1 MLDVLEIPDTPAE
14 LGPWLDRVLM
24 RPGLAAVVDDLTA
37 VHRAPEE
44 SLSAE
49 DAREWLGKDAGPV
62 LSRGLAAL
70 DNSRLR
76 QLLVRPALLPAIQEL
91 VLVEGGGY
99 WHALMPPVKKATS
112 AIISTKSVPRW
123 LFVVTPLAV
132 AASIAAVIMIDKRP
146 GPALPFG
153 SPASDT
159 TITRGADSASAK
171 NTPGPQE
178 AWGWNRDDLFD
189 TENEKQKLPV
199 RLADALNEWF
209 SVTAADSANVDALR
223 LHVGEM
229 WAGCQ
234 HVLAEPLDRI
244 SPALRVHVAKLAER
258 MQSTLLSLEQP
269 PANEAADKTAA
280 RVKEQSDAWIREAA
294 EAIRKA
300 D

>member
-24 RPGLAAVVDDLTA
+24 RPGLAAVVDDLSA

-49 DAREWLGKDAGPV
+49 DAREWLGKDADPV
-62 LSRGLAAL
+62 LNRGLAAL
-70 DNSRLR
+70 DNAKLR
-76 QLLVRPALLPAIQEL
+76 QLLVRPTLLPAIQEF

-112 AIISTKSVPRW
+112 AIISTKAVPRW
-123 LFVVTPLAV
+123 LFAVTPLAL
-132 AASIAAVIMIDKRP
+132 AASIAAFIMIDKQP
-146 GPALPFG
+146 EPALPFG

-159 TITRGADSASAK
+159 AITRGADSVSAE
-171 NTPGPQE
+171 NTPSPQE

-189 TENEKQKLPV
+189 TDNEKQKLSD
-199 RLADALNEWF
+199 RLADALNDWF
-209 SVTAADSANVDALR
+209 SVTAADSDNVDGLR

-234 HVLAEPLDRI
+234 QVLAEPLDRI
-244 SPALRVHVAKLAER
+244 SPALRVQVAHLADR
-258 MQSTLLSLEQP
+258 MQSTLRSLEQP
-269 PANEAADKTAA
+269 PANEPADKTAA